1 MDPIS
6 AGLSVVGLGIQLFGG
21 SQAAE
26 NAKKAAQINKGIA
39 ADEQQ
44 INQQKNQ
51 QMQLE
56 AQRSSLQQFRNIQ
69 RLRAQATASAVSQ
82 GANFGSGL
90 QGGLAE
96 VTNEGLFNTQGINQ
110 AAQFGNTIFGI
121 NNDIS
126 SKKMQLSDVQSN
138 MASDQALSSLGGA
151 LVKNAGTIS
160 GLGKDITAGF
170 GKLGTGF
177 AGPYI

>member
-6 AGLSVVGLGIQLFGG
+6 AGLSVVGLGLQLFGG
-21 SQAAE
+21 SQSAAD
-26 NAKKAAQINKGIA
+26 AKKAAQINQGIA
-39 ADEQQ
+39 QDEQQ
-44 INQQKNQ
+44 INQQKNA

-56 AQRSSLQQFRNIQ
+56 AQRSNLQQFRNIQ
-69 RLRAQATASAVSQ
+69 RLRSQATASAVSQ

-96 VTNEGLFNTQGINQ
+96 VTNEGLYNVQGTNQ
-110 AAQFGNTIFGI
+110 AVQFGNTIFGI

-126 SKKMQLSDVQSN
+126 SKKQQLSQVQSD
-138 MASDQALSSLGGA
+138 MATDQAWSSLGGA
-151 LVKNAGTIS
+151 LVKNAGTIG
-160 GLGKDITAGF
+160 GLSKDISAGF
-170 GKLGTGF
+170 GKLSGF

>member
-21 SQAAE
+21 MKSSQDAQ
-26 NAKKAAQINKGIA
+26 KAAQLNYGIA
-39 ADEQQ
+39 QDEQK
-44 INQQKNQ
+44 INEQKNM

-69 RLRAQATASAVSQ
+69 RLRAQATAAATTQ
-82 GANFGSGL
+82 GAQFGSGL

-96 VTNEGLFNTQGINQ
+96 VTNEGLFNVQGINQ
-110 AAQFGNTIFGI
+110 ATQFGNTIFGI

-126 SKKMQLSDVQSN
+126 GKKMQLSQVQSD

-151 LVKNAGTIS
+151 LVKNSGTIG

-170 GKLGTGF
+170 GRLSSGGSFF
-177 AGPYI
+177 A